1 MILSLSKD
9 CEYDIL
15 SFMEQELLK
24 IKNDASSLIIA
35 AEDEQELNQIKLD
48 FLGRSGKLTQL
59 VKEIKNVPEDR
70 RPEIGRLANEIL
82 SSVEELIETRAQELV
97 GKRREQIKKIS
108 FDTTRPGIKSQIGHL
123 HPMSQ
128 VIFDVVDVF
137 KSLGY
142 QAADGPEIE
151 TDHYNFEVL
160 NIPKDHPSRDTQ
172 QTLYLDTRK
181 SRTTPGEIIL
191 RTQTSAMQG
200 RVMEKT
206 KPPLRV
212 IVPGKNYRY
221 EQVDASHSFE
231 FWQVEGFLVE
241 QDVRLS
247 DLFGTI
253 DYVLRK
259 LMGEKIKIKF
269 ATTNFPFVE
278 PGVDTYIQCTVCR
291 GRGCS
296 FCKMSG
302 WSEIMPAGM
311 IHPNVL
317 KAVGYD
323 PQKVTGFAF
332 AIGLSRLVTLRYQM
346 DDLRLLTNPDLR
358 ILEQF

>member
-1 MILSLSKD
+1 
-9 CEYDIL
+9 
-15 SFMEQELLK
+15 MEETLIG
-24 IKNDASSLIIA
+24 IKNSAISLIL
-35 AEDEQELNQIKLD
+35 DSSELKELEEIKLQ
-48 FLGRSGKLTQL
+48 FLGRRGKLTLALKDITKLPQE
-59 VKEIKNVPEDR
+59 K
-70 RPEIGRLANEIL
+70 RPQIGTLANEVKQTIEQTIFQKQREL
-82 SSVEELIETRAQELV
+82 ESQKYNSKKEEVDKST
-97 GKRREQIKKIS
+97 
-108 FDTTRPGIKSQIGHL
+108 PGVPPEIGHL
-123 HPMSQ
+123 HPTTQ
-128 VIFDVVDVF
+128 VLLEVIDIF

-160 NIPKDHPSRDTQ
+160 NIPKDHPARDTQ

-181 SRTTPGEIIL
+181 SKSTPGEIIL

-206 KPPLRV
+206 KPPIRIV
-212 IVPGKNYRY
+212 VPGKNFRY

-231 FWQVEGFLVE
+231 FWQCEGFLI
-241 QDVRLS
+241 DKNVRLT

-253 DYVLRK
+253 DYVLKK
-259 LMGEKIKIKF
+259 LMGKDIKIKF

-278 PGVDTYIQCTVCR
+278 PGVDTYIECTVCK
-291 GRGCS
+291 GKGCS
-296 FCKMSG
+296 FCKNSG

-317 KAVGYD
+317 KAVGYI
-323 PQKVTGFAF
+323 PEEVSGFAF

-358 ILEQF
+358 IVNQF

>member
-1 MILSLSKD
+1 
-9 CEYDIL
+9 
-15 SFMEQELLK
+15 MEQNLLK

-48 FLGRSGKLTQL
+48 FLGKSGKLSHL
-59 VKEIKNVPEDR
+59 VKGIKDVPEDR
-70 RPEIGRLANEIL
+70 RPEIGKLANEIL
-82 SSVEELIETRAQELV
+82 SSVEELLDRRFTEFS
-97 GKRREQIKKIS
+97 GKKKEILKKMV
-108 FDTTRPGIKSQIGHL
+108 FDVSRPGVKPALGTL

-128 VIFDVVDVF
+128 VIYDVVEVF
-137 KSLGY
+137 KGLGY

-151 TDHYNFEVL
+151 TDYYNFESL
-160 NIPKDHPSRDTQ
+160 NIPRDHPARDTQ
-172 QTLYLDTRK
+172 QTFYLDTRK
-181 SRTTPGEIIL
+181 SRVSPGEVIL
-191 RTQTSAMQG
+191 RTQTSSMQG
-200 RVMEKT
+200 RVMEKI
-206 KPPLRV
+206 KPPVRV
-212 IVPGKNYRY
+212 IVPGKNFRY
-221 EQVDASHSFE
+221 EQVDASHGFE
-231 FWQVEGFLVE
+231 FWQVEGFLV
-241 QDVRLS
+241 DINVRLT

-278 PGVDTYIQCTVCR
+278 PGVDTYIECTVCH
-291 GRGCS
+291 GKGCS
-296 FCKMSG
+296 FCKNSG

-323 PQKVTGFAF
+323 SQKVSGFAF